1 MSGENLPQEKKE
13 LDLGDLD
20 ALLQKIYVGRGYDF
34 RDYKR
39 ASIQRRI
46 NKRLFDN
53 HLATYEQYADLLDK
67 NPEEYAKLLDTL
79 LINVSEFFRD
89 REAWG
94 IIETEVIPR
103 ILSKKSRGDAI
114 RVWSSGCST
123 GEEPYTMAILLAET
137 LGGSIADYEIRIF
150 ATDIDE
156 KALSEA
162 RRGIFPSERLK
173 NVKKE
178 YLDKYFSQE
187 NGTYRV
193 RRAIRQMVAF
203 GRQDLVSDAPISH
216 LDLIIC
222 RNVLIYFKVDLQSRV
237 IVKFHY
243 ALNKNGHVFFGKS
256 ESMLAGSKLFRP
268 IDKKWRIFEKIP
280 ATARISGVDG
290 PRAIDPSESMAN
302 PAVKGV
308 KKDS

>member
-1 MSGENLPQEKKE
+1 MPGKNLPEKKE
-13 LDLGDLD
+13 FDLGDLD
-20 ALLQKIYVGRGYDF
+20 ALLQKIYTERGYDF
-34 RDYKR
+34 REYKR
-39 ASIQRRI
+39 ASIQRRV

-53 HLATYEQYADLLDK
+53 RLGTYEQYADLLDK

-89 REAWG
+89 PEAWE
-94 IIETEVIPR
+94 IIEKEIIPR
-103 ILSKKSRGDAI
+103 ILSKKSRGDVI

-137 LGGSIADYEIRIF
+137 LGGSIADYGVRIF

-162 RRGIFPSERLK
+162 RRGVFPSERLK

-187 NGTYRV
+187 NGLYKV
-193 RRAIRQMVAF
+193 QRALRQMVAF
-203 GRQDLVSDAPISH
+203 GRLDLVSDAPISR

-243 ALNKNGHVFFGKS
+243 ALNENGYVFFGKS
-256 ESMLAGSKLFRP
+256 ESMLVGSKLFLP

-280 ATARISGVDG
+280 ATARISGFDEQ
-290 PRAIDPSESMAN
+290 RAIYTDEGLAD

-308 KKDS
+308 KKGL